1 MGMKTIDIENLTA
14 QSSNVYE
21 TVVVLSKRARQV
33 AARQKAELDEKLAYY
48 EGFTSEMDNLRMQ
61 EEQARVSLE
70 YEKRPKPSEIA
81 IGELEANEIYFRN
94 PDKEDLSGAL
104 PG

>member
-1 MGMKTIDIENLTA
+1 MGMKTIDIENLAA

-21 TVVVLSKRARQV
+21 TVVVLSKRARQI

-81 IGELEANEIYFRN
+81 IGELEENEIYFRN

>member
-14 QSSNVYE
+14 QSNNVYE
-21 TVVVLSKRARQV
+21 TVVVLSKRARQI

-61 EEQARVSLE
+61 EEQAHVSLE

-81 IGELEANEIYFRN
+81 IGELEENEIYFRN
-94 PDKEDLSGAL
+94 PEEEDLSGTL

>member
-14 QSSNVYE
+14 QSDNVYE
-21 TVVVLSKRARQV
+21 TVVVLSKRARQI
-33 AARQKAELDEKLAYY
+33 ASRQKAELDEKLAYY
-48 EGFTSEMDNLRMQ
+48 EGFTSEMDNIRMQ

-70 YEKRPKPSEIA
+70 YEKRPKPSEVA
-81 IGELEANEIYFRN
+81 IGELDENEIYFRN
-94 PDKEDLSGAL
+94 PENEDSSGIP

>member
-21 TVVVLSKRARQV
+21 TVVVLSKRARQI

-81 IGELEANEIYFRN
+81 IGELEENEIYFRN

>member
-1 MGMKTIDIENLTA
+1 MGMKTIDIENLTTE
-14 QSSNVYE
+14 SNNVYE
-21 TVVVLSKRARQV
+21 TVVVLSKRARQI

-81 IGELEANEIYFRN
+81 IGELEENEIYFRN